1 MGILKTRSHGSANDA
16 RPSPGVSRSTEAKH
30 TMSLVHIPPE
40 IQAEFTIGSDGSVTV
55 SRRALARLCGVSDTA
70 IRSLLLRIKGANLEG
85 SKTLE
90 SIAGQSFKGANLKD
104 RAAACIINYYAHE
117 AGRYK
122 TDQALSV
129 ALAFSAI
136 GLRSWVQSELGW
148 KPQKREPQDDL
159 RLSSTEVRKATMDAL
174 HAAGFTESRH
184 YINVTTAAYMGLLG
198 MSAKALRK
206 DRGLP
211 DGCNARDHLTEEE
224 LAALRLIEINLK
236 ETLRVIEFTRSSDVN
251 QHIKSVAA
259 SIRASLAAG
268 AVRGQLPG

>member
-1 MGILKTRSHGSANDA
+1 
-16 RPSPGVSRSTEAKH
+16 
-30 TMSLVHIPPE
+30 MSLVHIPSE
-40 IQAEFTIGSDGSVTV
+40 IRDEFTIDRHGNAGVT
-55 SRRALARLCGVSDTA
+55 AAGIARLCDVSKSALSQLFDR
-70 IRSLLLRIKGANLEG
+70 IRVKQVSAESLKSLMGKDFKAVKHLSDVEA
-85 SKTLE
+85 SK
-90 SIAGQSFKGANLKD
+90 
-104 RAAACIINYYAHE
+104 IIEYYAMD
-117 AGRYK
+117 AGRYCK
-122 TDQALSV
+122 PQAKAV
-129 ALAFSAI
+129 YRAFSAI

-184 YINVTTAAYMGLLG
+184 YINVTTAAYMGLFG
-198 MSAKALRK
+198 MSAKSLRK

-211 DGCNARDHLTEEE
+211 DGCNVRDHLTEEE

-251 QHIKSVAA
+251 RHIKAVAA
-259 SIRASLAAG
+259 SIRSSLAAG